1 MVKSP
6 SKLDLKWLSCAT
18 LAIGGQL
25 CPLTSEAVVFK
36 ILAISTQMHLNDEV
50 AIKIGLQMP
59 ELCHPGLWRPNCPL
73 KSEAVV
79 FKVLDISTQMHL
91 NGEVAIK
98 IGPQMAELCYPG
110 LWRPTLS
117 SGL

>member
-18 LAIGGQL
+18 LAFGGQL

-36 ILAISTQMHLNDEV
+36 ILAISTQIHLNSEV
-50 AIKIGLQMP
+50 
-59 ELCHPGLWRPNCPL
+59 
-73 KSEAVV
+73 S
-79 FKVLDISTQMHL
+79 
-91 NGEVAIK
+91 IK

-117 SGL
+117 SDL